1 MSFWDDR
8 PSAVTLVEDAL
19 SYDATVATSAMQAA
33 ESVVESCGTLR
44 SKATTRQTLTSMRA
58 AYSLGTCREAADD
71 DGGHGAD

>member
-44 SKATTRQTLTSMRA
+44 SKDSRGNNCFTHAPKRKAVTRNLPC
-58 AYSLGTCREAADD
+58 G
-71 DGGHGAD
+71 